1 MMMSAIR
8 PVLLLLVVLAGA
20 TTHAANTAANTTN
33 FVTTSID
40 VTGAVEHALALDV
53 DELRKFPPQQ
63 VGELGLVCQT
73 GANIGKLE
81 KLKGV
86 LLRDILE
93 KAAIQAPGHNDVK
106 KMAIIA
112 GASDGYKVVF
122 SWNEIFNSPI
132 GDGVIVFFEKDGFP
146 LADDEGR
153 IALVSTKDLRTGPRH
168 VKWLQSIEVR
178 KIVD

>member
-1 MMMSAIR
+1 ME
-8 PVLLLLVVLAGA
+8 P
-20 TTHAANTAANTTN
+20 
-33 FVTTSID
+33 
-40 VTGAVEHALALDV
+40 
-53 DELRKFPPQQ
+53 
-63 VGELGLVCQT
+63 
-73 GANIGKLE
+73 
-81 KLKGV
+81 
-86 LLRDILE
+86 
-93 KAAIQAPGHNDVK
+93 K